1 MLLLL
6 GFFLHL
12 LRVLMRLAA
21 SIQRLLRKLMRGQMV
36 ILFMRSCRPGVSLRG
51 DVVKLLRPYI
61 ACLWHRVLL
70 FSPLDATHALR

>member
-1 MLLLL
+1 
-6 GFFLHL
+6 
-12 LRVLMRLAA
+12 
-21 SIQRLLRKLMRGQMV
+21 
-36 ILFMRSCRPGVSLRG
+36 MRSCRPGVSLRG